1 MKDQELPSGIF
12 AKRHE
17 KAPEFVI
24 CSLSIRKK
32 QFIEYMQSMGGD
44 DWLNLQVLRSKQ
56 GKIYVKVDT
65 WEPDPAKTHQQGVEQ
80 VKQDTGLDDPG
91 FQPDDDIPFSQ
102 VGA

>member
-1 MKDQELPSGIF
+1 MNDQELPSGIF

-32 QFIEYMQSMGGD
+32 QFMEYMQSVGGD

-65 WEPDPAKTHQQGVEQ
+65 WEPDPAKTHQQGVAQ
-80 VKQDTGLDDPG
+80 VREETG
-91 FQPDDDIPFSQ
+91 FQEDPFNEDQSIPF
-102 VGA
+102 